1 MFNSDHLLVAA
12 DFSQFSGAA
21 LSRAVACAQMLRADV
36 TAVHVIDRLDTDA
49 AAHPFEI
56 RRSVD
61 DVFEIRRRSDQRL
74 NELLEPWRERT
85 GVKLQ
90 GLTLA
95 GEAYVEI
102 IRAVQAEH
110 AGMVFVGHRGL
121 KGLRRLLVGS
131 TAERLARHCPVP
143 VWIVRKETERP
154 LKRILV
160 ATDFSDTSSAALQVA
175 AQLAQRADAEL
186 DLLHVYDALA
196 LAEQAPI
203 GTLISDNPRDE
214 LREIAENNLD
224 ELLRTH
230 CSAIHTKVRRV
241 AWGLPWEVI
250 RNQARRGSVDLI
262 VVGSIGRGGVARM
275 LMGNTAEKVLRLVD
289 QDVLVVK
296 PANFVSPIEPAKI
309 GADAIGM
316 GWWKGTVL

>member
-1 MFNSDHLLVAA
+1 MFNSDHLLVAT
-12 DFSQFSGAA
+12 DFSQFSRAA
-21 LSRAVACAQMLRADV
+21 LARAVTCAEMLGSDV

-56 RRSVD
+56 HRNVD
-61 DVFEIRRRSDQRL
+61 DVFELRQRSDQHL
-74 NELLEPWRERT
+74 SELIAPWRART
-85 GVKLQ
+85 KVDLQ

-95 GEAYVEI
+95 GEAYIEI
-102 IRAVQAEH
+102 VRAVQAER

-121 KGLRRLLVGS
+121 TGLRRLLVGS

-143 VWIVRKETERP
+143 VWVVRNEIDHP

-160 ATDFSDTSSAALQVA
+160 ATDFSDASSAALQVA
-175 AQLAQRADAEL
+175 AQLAQKTDAEL

-196 LAEQAPI
+196 LAEQAPV
-203 GTLISDNPRDE
+203 GTLISENPRDE
-214 LREIAENNLD
+214 LREIAEKNLD
-224 ELLRTH
+224 ELLRIH
-230 CSAIHTKVRRV
+230 CSAIQAKVRRV

-250 RNQARRGSVDLI
+250 RKQARRGAADLI
-262 VVGSIGRGGVARM
+262 VVGSIGRSGIARM

-289 QDVLVVK
+289 RDVLIVK
-296 PANFVSPIEPAKI
+296 PGNFVSHIEPA
-309 GADAIGM
+309 GVATDANGM